1 MEAFALSLRNEHT
14 LFAKGT
20 EHKDTIQIKTLAEL
34 PSILPALLA
43 EDREELIQFFATI
56 AGIVKRK
63 EAKLTIS
70 LPSSLVLMN
79 CGFLENV
86 PANYLQKELDRLAY
100 RLLRLEPTDPYNVDK
115 ALIIT
120 QRKTVW
126 LTSAGVAQKYIEL
139 LWEAALQAGLILAAV
154 ENESIAAFR
163 TTDFKEACG
172 YVEVIDQDVF
182 LSGFSPEQGMFTVQS
197 QFCGQMDKQLI
208 LQQAFELFDTAA
220 TDTFSQSSNSLPLY
234 IDGQDY
240 QQLQDYQR
248 QDTKR
253 LTPLCLP
260 ESVTSKAYT
269 QEQLQAFALPIG
281 LLLQPIF
288 ERRGKREKIR
298 SDQSRN
304 K

>member
-1 MEAFALSLRNEHT
+1 MEAFALALRNEHT

-20 EHKDTIQIKTLAEL
+20 DHKDTIQIKTLAEL

-43 EDREELIQFFATI
+43 EDDEELIQFFMTI

-126 LTSAGVAQKYIEL
+126 LTSAGVAKKYIEL

-172 YVEVIDQDVF
+172 YVEVIEQDIF

-197 QFCGQMDKQLI
+197 QFRGQVDKRLI

-220 TDTFSQSSNSLPLY
+220 ADTFSQSSNPLPLFM
-234 IDGQDY
+234 DGQDY
-240 QQLQDYQR
+240 QHLQDYQR

-253 LTPLCLP
+253 LTSLCLS